1 MNPSCMQTEAKRLW
15 KLNEALSLALLS
27 PTASLYVPVAPPSGP
42 QALPHLAWRPD
53 RAFHTGALCAAA
65 LDSMTLPYRLHR
77 PSPTSPLGLATGILL
92 GPFHC
97 ACILLL
103 CNAVS
108 CQALWAATLCMLRLL
123 KQFV

>member
-1 MNPSCMQTEAKRLW
+1 MNLSCVQTEAKRLW

-53 RAFHTGALCAAA
+53 RAFHTSALCAAA

-77 PSPTSPLGLATGILL
+77 PSPTSSLGLATGIPLATCY
-92 GPFHC
+92 C
-97 ACILLL
+97 ACTVLL
-103 CNAVS
+103 C
-108 CQALWAATLCMLRLL
+108 
-123 KQFV
+123 